1 MYKLIL
7 IDDEKITLE
16 HLAKS
21 ISWGKLGFELVSAF
35 SNSADA
41 VEYIKSNH
49 VDVVFS
55 DIRMPGVDGLEI
67 AKLIYEN
74 YPNTLCVLFSAYKE
88 FDYARGAI
96 QYGVTNYLLKPLDF
110 AELEETCLNLKQKL
124 DAQLTSKTIIKE
136 LSYFKIQKSINDYL
150 ESDNISFESFQESL
164 SLWGIPRLV
173 FLNPICEMHLKLED
187 FNDYIKNVWSHGLDN
202 FYSALNRISNYEG
215 IYFIPIKYNFDE
227 IDVIIFFSS
236 VSEIALP
243 NALERYIEYF
253 TSQAFE
259 ILNIIVNIYS
269 YKPHINFEEFKN
281 SYTAQDT
288 PYKLALK
295 FINMMITGNDNVT
308 LQFVTELV
316 SENELTYLKEFASIL
331 LREVITTLNIKEKS
345 VLPKNI
351 NSLEDVT
358 TKTKFKELFF
368 NIVQYSAKSGYD
380 AKPSIRTS
388 PLKAAKNYIDEHYAE
403 NVTLTDVANYVAFS
417 PSHFSRYFK
426 KETGENFINYLN
438 KVRVEKAKSLL
449 VNTRFKVH
457 EICKMVGYIAP
468 MYFYKVFKQHTGYTA
483 QEYRN
488 IHLKENK
495 E

>member
-7 IDDEKITLE
+7 IDDEKFTLE

-21 ISWGKLGFELVSAF
+21 ISWGKLGFDLASTF
-35 SNSADA
+35 SNSVEA
-41 VEYIKSNH
+41 VEYIRNNP
-49 VDVVFS
+49 VDVVFT
-55 DIRMPGVDGLEI
+55 DIRMPGIDGLQI
-67 AKLIYEN
+67 AKLIHEN
-74 YPNTLCVLFSAYKE
+74 YPGIFCVLFSAHKE
-88 FDYARGAI
+88 FNYARTAI
-96 QYGVTNYLLKPLDF
+96 QYGVTNYLLKPIGFL
-110 AELEETCLNLKQKL
+110 ELEETCLALKQKL

-150 ESDNISFESFQESL
+150 ENDTISQKSFKENL
-164 SLWGIPRLV
+164 SFFGIPRSV
-173 FLNPICEMHLKLED
+173 FANPICELHLKLED
-187 FNDYIKNVWSHGLDN
+187 FNDYINNVWTHGLDN
-202 FYSALNRISNYEG
+202 FYSALNRISSYDG

-227 IDVIIFFSS
+227 IDAIIFLSS
-236 VSEIALP
+236 VSEITLP
-243 NALERYIEYF
+243 NVLERYIEYF
-253 TSQAFE
+253 SSQAFE
-259 ILNIIVNIYS
+259 ILNIIVNVYS
-269 YKPHINFEEFKN
+269 YKLFADFEEFKT
-281 SYTAQDT
+281 SYIAQDT

-295 FINMMITGNDNVT
+295 FINMMITENDNAT
-308 LQFVTELV
+308 LQFVTDLV
-316 SENELTYLKEFASIL
+316 SENELTYLREFASIL
-331 LREVITTLNIKEKS
+331 LREVITTMNIQEEK

-351 NSLEDVT
+351 EQLDQIT

-368 NIVQYSAKSGYD
+368 NIVQYSAKSGHETKAD
-380 AKPSIRTS
+380 TKTS

-426 KETGENFINYLN
+426 KETGENFIHYLN

-457 EICKMVGYIAP
+457 EICEMVGYIAP

-488 IHLKENK
+488 IHLKEN
-495 E
+495 EE